1 MKLSYSSLVCLATL
15 FVIKKGTVGNFQK
28 ENKQIVY
35 VGFNIITRRKFIQM
49 YIYFPSEMCICVF

>member
-28 ENKQIVY
+28 
-35 VGFNIITRRKFIQM
+35 GFNIITRRKFIQM